1 MRLIDADA
9 LKEQIESHVVSMSVC
24 LSMDEHYGKVTMR
37 EDCLQDIADAHTID
51 AIPVEW
57 LEEQADYTRSAWDY
71 DTCEGIRVVLKAW
84 QEEQEA
90 NDA

>member
-1 MRLIDADA
+1 MRLIDADV

-37 EDCLQDIADAHTID
+37 EDCLQDIANATTVE
-51 AIPVEW
+51 AIPIDW
-57 LEEQADYTRSAWDY
+57 LDDRANDITHAPLYRRYVQMLIDE
-71 DTCEGIRVVLKAW
+71 W

-90 NDA
+90 R

>member
-9 LKEQIESHVVSMSVC
+9 LKEQVESHVVSMSVC

-37 EDCLQDIADAHTID
+37 EDCLEDTTNAPTID

-57 LEEQADYTRSAWDY
+57 LEVHKTEYLDDWGEEPITVEEA
-71 DTCEGIRVVLKAW
+71 LKMW
-84 QEEQEA
+84 KKEQEVHQ
-90 NDA
+90 